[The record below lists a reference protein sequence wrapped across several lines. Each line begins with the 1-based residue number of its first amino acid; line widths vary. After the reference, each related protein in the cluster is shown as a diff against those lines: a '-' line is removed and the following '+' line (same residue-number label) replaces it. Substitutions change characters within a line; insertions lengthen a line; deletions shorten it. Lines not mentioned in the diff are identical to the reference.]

1 MNIGFLK
8 EFEELA
14 GYEIVYIS
22 DNIENLDFISNKKKT
37 LLLIYPN
44 IKKIPIKNLK
54 KNIHIKNLALSIF
67 NKNYSYRWK
76 SHSDAINFVENNF
89 KSIKF
94 INPIVRKVIKKII
107 LDEKSDLL
115 IKNYLCG
122 IFEQYFF
129 YTNINLFFR
138 KYTKNVFNLLSNEEI
153 KITHQYFRNNFK
165 KYYSKDIFIF
175 DNIKSNHLEKW
186 YKFLQLILYPFFSI
200 VRAKAFSN
208 SNNIKVKNCI
218 RQFMSSFGVNYYP
231 ALSEDWI
238 IDGESFNKE
247 NTAFILEDKLSL
259 DKLSILKK
267 KKYNFVN
274 ASINYPIH
282 YLSLKNLNNIIFK
295 YIPLFL
301 FNSLFFLFLNISNRR
316 LIFSFLV
323 NSLIWENFTIN
334 FKNQKYIAMH
344 NFGLSHFVRNYF
356 LNNTESK
363 VFLYK
368 HSFSENVFSQNY
380 KLYCHSIFT
389 YNCHDYEFHMSKI
402 GAQMSL
408 SNKSAAKKIYISGP
422 VWGSSLFDQK
432 NNKNLQKKDH
442 ILALTS
448 TFSAHGVNGYNE
460 HFLYFQYLNDLLS
473 LNKKL
478 KIILKLKSDLAW
490 YYKYPDYKNILKKL
504 ESSKRFFIVKKNT
517 MARKLID
524 ETEMTI
530 SMPFT
535 TPCFE
540 ALYLK
545 KKSFFIDISG
555 NYSKSLISVKTN
567 NFISCNYKSS
577 INLFDFYQNNSDRN
591 IKNTIANNSNYVF
604 GKTMNHDPINY
615 IMKKINETE

>member
-1 MNIGFLK
+1 MDIGFLR

-14 GYEIVYIS
+14 EYEIVYIS
-22 DNIENLDFISNKKKT
+22 DNIDNLYSISNKKKT
-37 LLLIYPN
+37 LVLIYPN
-44 IKKIPIKNLK
+44 INKVPKKNLK

-76 SHSDAINFVENNF
+76 SHSDALNFVQNNF
-89 KSIKF
+89 RSIKF
-94 INPIVRKVIKKII
+94 INPIVKKVIKKII

-129 YTNINLFFR
+129 YKNINLYLKRF
-138 KYTKNVFNLLSNEEI
+138 TKNVFNLLSNEEI
-153 KITHQYFRNNFK
+153 KITHHYLRKNFK

-175 DNIKSNHLEKW
+175 DNIKHNHLKKW
-186 YKFLQLILYPFFSI
+186 YEFLRLITYPFFSI
-200 VRAKAFSN
+200 VRAKVFSN
-208 SNNIKVKNCI
+208 NNNIKIQNCI
-218 RQFMSSFGVNYYP
+218 RQYISSFGVNYYP

-238 IDGESFNKE
+238 IDGRSFNKE
-247 NTAFILEDKLSL
+247 NTAFILEDKLSF
-259 DKLSILKK
+259 DKLNILKK
-267 KKYNFVN
+267 KKYNFIN
-274 ASINYPIH
+274 ANINNPIH

-295 YIPLFL
+295 YVPLFL
-301 FNSLFFLFLNISNRR
+301 YNSLFFLFLNTLNRR

-323 NSLIWENFTIN
+323 NSLIWENFTIT
-334 FKNQKYIAMH
+334 FKNQKYIVQH
-344 NFGLSHFVRNYF
+344 NFGLSHFIRNYF
-356 LNNTESK
+356 LNNTKSK
-363 VFLYK
+363 VYLYK

-422 VWGSSLFDQK
+422 VWSSSLFDQK
-432 NNKNLQKKDH
+432 NNKNQKKKDH

-460 HFLYFQYLNDLLS
+460 HFLYFQYLNDLLNR
-473 LNKKL
+473 NKKL

-490 YYKYPDYKNILKKL
+490 YYKYPDHKKIIKKL
-504 ESSKRFFIVKKNT
+504 ESSKRLFVVKKNI

-545 KKSFFIDISG
+545 KKCFFIDISG
-555 NYSKSLISVKTN
+555 NYSKSFISTKTN
-567 NFISCNYKSS
+567 NFISSDYKSS
-577 INLFDFYQNNSDRN
+577 VNLFDFYQNNSDRN
-591 IKNTIANNSNYVF
+591 IRNTIVSNSKYIF
-604 GKTMNHDPINY
+604 GKTLNQDPINY
-615 IMKKINETE
+615 IIKKINETK